1 MIGTIINIITVVIG
15 SILGTTIGNRLNE
28 KIRSTIIS
36 GLGLFTL
43 GYGIISFSKS
53 NNSLIHLGGL
63 IIGVILG
70 EWWHL
75 EEGIYKLGQVV
86 RDLSSKFIKSESNK
100 FFVEGFVT
108 ASLLFC
114 VGPMAILGSI
124 QDGLT
129 GDYSMLAIKAILDGF
144 ASMAFASTMGI
155 GVIFSAIIV
164 LLYQGGISLF
174 AGVMSEVFT
183 ESMITEMTAV
193 GGIIL
198 IGISFSSLLTIK
210 KIRIGSF
217 LPALITTPIIV
228 WILTKFAINF

>member
-1 MIGTIINIITVVIG
+1 MIGTIINVITVVIG
-15 SILGTTIGNRLNE
+15 SIFGTVIGNRLTE
-28 KIRSTIIS
+28 KIRNTIIS

-53 NNSLIHLGGL
+53 NNLLIPLGGL
-63 IIGVILG
+63 IIGAIIG

-75 EEGIYKLGQVV
+75 EEGIYRLGQTI
-86 RDLSSKFIKSESNK
+86 RDVSSKIVKQESNK
-100 FFVEGFVT
+100 LFVEGFVT

-129 GDYSMLAIKAILDGF
+129 GDYSMLAIKSILDGF
-144 ASMAFASTMGI
+144 AAMAFASTMGI

-174 AGVMSEVFT
+174 AGILSNVFT
-183 ESMITEMTAV
+183 EPMITEMTAV

-198 IGISFSSLLTIK
+198 IGISFSSLLEIR
-210 KIRIGSF
+210 KIRVGSF
-217 LPALITTPIIV
+217 LPALIITPLIV
-228 WILTKFAINF
+228 WLLTKLAINF

>member
-1 MIGTIINIITVVIG
+1 MIGTIINVITVVLG
-15 SILGTTIGNRLNE
+15 SVLGTIIGNRLNE

-43 GYGIISFSKS
+43 GYGIISFSKT
-53 NNSLIHLGGL
+53 NNPLLPLGGL
-63 IIGVILG
+63 IIGAILG

-75 EEGIYKLGQVV
+75 EEGIYILGQGI
-86 RDLSSKFIKSESNK
+86 RELSSKVVKSESNK
-100 FFVEGFVT
+100 LFVEGFVT

-114 VGPMAILGSI
+114 VGPMAILGAI

-144 ASMAFASTMGI
+144 AAMAFSSTMGI

-174 AGVMSEVFT
+174 AGVLSNVFT
-183 ESMITEMTAV
+183 EPMITEMTAV

-198 IGISFSSLLTIK
+198 IGISFSSLLEIR
-210 KIRIGSF
+210 KIRMGSF
-217 LPALITTPIIV
+217 LPALIITPLIV
-228 WILTKFAINF
+228 WILTKLAINF

>member
-1 MIGTIINIITVVIG
+1 MIGTIINVITVVIG
-15 SILGTTIGNRLNE
+15 SIFGTVIGNRLTE
-28 KIRSTIIS
+28 KIRNTIIS

-53 NNSLIHLGGL
+53 NNPLIPLGGL
-63 IIGVILG
+63 IIGAIIG

-75 EEGIYKLGQVV
+75 EEGIYRLGQII
-86 RDLSSKFIKSESNK
+86 RDVSSKIVKQESNK
-100 FFVEGFVT
+100 LFVEGFVT

-129 GDYSMLAIKAILDGF
+129 GDYSMLAIKSILDGF
-144 ASMAFASTMGI
+144 AAMAFASTMGI

-174 AGVMSEVFT
+174 AGILSNVFT
-183 ESMITEMTAV
+183 EPMITEMTAV

-198 IGISFSSLLTIK
+198 IGISFSSLLEIR
-210 KIRIGSF
+210 KIRVGSF
-217 LPALITTPIIV
+217 LPALIITPLIV
-228 WILTKFAINF
+228 WLLTKLAINF